1 MAALTTATSAAGLSQ
16 TFTNLRQ
23 QGKVALIPYITAGD
37 PNLETKD
44 ITVIAGTWLA
54 AIASSITAATVEIQA
69 SNCSQELELAIS
81 VEEVPNRADEFV
93 PGCITSRPSRLAA
106 GIDCDAKFEGS
117 SAERQENYHRRR

>member
-1 MAALTTATSAAGLSQ
+1 MAASLKATHFLQLKNRQARHSFLTHSPESLTFLQKPPMAALTTATSAAGISQ

-54 AIASSITAATVEIQA
+54 AIASSVTAATVEIQA
-69 SNCSQELELAIS
+69 SNC
-81 VEEVPNRADEFV
+81 R
-93 PGCITSRPSRLAA
+93 R
-106 GIDCDAKFEGS
+106 
-117 SAERQENYHRRR
+117 HRRR